1 MTKNDNTSASHS
13 HHTHLP
19 APTQSH
25 SHSHVHTKDVLKRI
39 NNIIGHLQG
48 ISGMV
53 VEQRD
58 CSEVLIQLSAVNASV
73 KKLKTIILR
82 DHVEHCIVDAV
93 RNGEQETLDKLNA
106 ALEKMME

>member
-1 MTKNDNTSASHS
+1 METPSKTDTQNQHAHS
-13 HHTHLP
+13 HTHTHN
-19 APTQSH
+19 
-25 SHSHVHTKDVLKRI
+25 HVHTKDVLKRI

-58 CSEVLIQLSAVNASV
+58 CSDVLVQLSAVNASV
-73 KKLKTIILR
+73 KKLKTIILQ
-82 DHVEHCIVDAV
+82 DHVQHCIVDAV